1 MALTSPVRVT
11 PAHLTFP
18 RDSHILNVYRDQ
30 RRHGDRRKKSS
41 YALLLARKY
50 TIHIKE
56 AQ

>member
-11 PAHLTFP
+11 PAHLTFT

-30 RRHGDRRKKSS
+30 RRLGDRGEKSS
-41 YALLLARKY
+41 YALLLARMY
-50 TIHIKE
+50 TILINE